1 MSAPALTRIGQI
13 AIAVHDLDRAI
24 DFYRDVLG
32 LRFLF
37 RAPPGLGFFDV
48 GGVRLMLGLPEGGT
62 RDHHTSVLY
71 YEVPDI
77 AASAAAL
84 KERKVVFE
92 REPHLV
98 ARLGETEL
106 WIGFFRDSEGNLV
119 GIMQEK

>member
-48 GGVRLMLGLPEGGT
+48 GLPEGGT